1 MKKIIST
8 FLALMLLM
16 TAIPVFA
23 EDTLTVIFDDVSTEI
38 YIHGVAMKSGDYLEN
53 GKSETQTTKPAG
65 GYAYY
70 KDGILTLDNFSYEG
84 PGGYRFDNGTSTI
97 IYGGSAPLAIHIY
110 GTNYLKHNFLG
121 YCISSDGDITIS
133 GTGTLKINNDFS
145 GIYLRGNGNLTI
157 NSGTFEL
164 DTIRGSGLS
173 SYNGNITINGGNIS
187 ARNNGI
193 HYEDYYYWAISHGTG
208 SLHIAEGITV
218 KASVDP
224 NGDLGIFDIANIK
237 TYDYV
242 VMIDERDYSDIISG
256 DIDLNGIVNGIDSNL
271 LKRIIAGDMT
281 YDPDTKEGMAL
292 DVNGDGL
299 VNAIDSNLLKRIIAG
314 AVTYAPCTK

>member
-8 FLALMLLM
+8 FLGLMLLI
-16 TAIPVFA
+16 TAIPVLA
-23 EDTLTVIFDDVSTEI
+23 EDTITVYSGEVSSEI
-38 YIHGVAMKSGDYLEN
+38 YVRGITMKNGDYLEN
-53 GKSETQTTKPAG
+53 GSSATQATKPEG
-65 GYAYY
+65 GYAHY

-84 PGGYRFDNGTSTI
+84 TAGYRFVNGTSTI
-97 IYGGSAPLAIHIY
+97 IYGGDAPLAISLC
-110 GTNYLKHNFLG
+110 GTNYIKHKGLG
-121 YCISSDGDITIS
+121 YCISSDGDITI
-133 GTGTLKINNDFS
+133 GGMGTLKINNDFS

-208 SLHIAEGITV
+208 SLCIAEGITAM
-218 KASVDP
+218 ASVDP
-224 NGDLGIFDIANIK
+224 NGELGAFDIANIK

-256 DIDLNGIVNGIDSNL
+256 DIDLNGNVNGMDSNL
-271 LKRIIAGDMT
+271 LKRIIAGSIT
-281 YDPDTKEGMAL
+281 CNPGTNEIIAA
-292 DVNGDGL
+292 DVNRDGL
-299 VNAIDSNLLKRIIAG
+299 VNAIDSNVINRIISGG
-314 AVTYAPCTK
+314 AYSLGTK